1 MTWRLTKLH
10 RYRMTDNFIQLSRC
24 FNRIFPTLLHNMLCN
39 ILSKFIFPI
48 VADHT
53 VKFRLTVFVDN
64 VSRRHFLSLIHSHI
78 KRRIH
83 PIRKSAFGGIK
94 LVWWNSQIDHNTIYF
109 VNTYILELRL
119 HITIIAPNY
128 RNLLPE
134 AFQAFSRCF
143 NCIGILIYSYKS
155 PLTAKPSAHFIGMSA
170 SAKRSVYINPIRFD
184 VQPVYCFVQ

>member
-1 MTWRLTKLH
+1 
-10 RYRMTDNFIQLSRC
+10 MTDNFIQLSRC

-94 LVWWNSQIDHNTIYF
+94 LV
-109 VNTYILELRL
+109 
-119 HITIIAPNY
+119 
-128 RNLLPE
+128 
-134 AFQAFSRCF
+134 
-143 NCIGILIYSYKS
+143 
-155 PLTAKPSAHFIGMSA
+155 
-170 SAKRSVYINPIRFD
+170 
-184 VQPVYCFVQ
+184 